1 MNSKPDILLLASD
14 EHNAAVGG
22 YAGDSVI
29 ETPAGCRIGT
39 RVFLPSAWY
48 RLP

>member
-29 ETPAGCRIGT
+29 ETPALDARA
-39 RVFLPSAWY
+39 RWQQPYFPE
-48 RLP
+48 